1 MSLRIKNLCLKSF
14 APILSIFIVYMCGS
28 GSTTLR
34 WSLKRRGGRQD
45 KGKAFFVEKKHKTEK
60 ILRIIYDAPALHVFQ
75 TNSYLKSVS
84 FPAVFRIRIQ
94 LNPDPAKNLN
104 RDPEPEDLESG
115 SGSKLFLNTL
125 WNFFLNYSKIIRFS
139 YQNKSIEK

>member
-1 MSLRIKNLCLKSF
+1 MWIRIHNTALIIKKERRE
-14 APILSIFIVYMCGS
+14 AGQGESIFC
-28 GSTTLR
+28 R
-34 WSLKRRGGRQD
+34 
-45 KGKAFFVEKKHKTEK
+45 KKHKTEK

-125 WNFFLNYSKIIRFS
+125 
-139 YQNKSIEK
+139 